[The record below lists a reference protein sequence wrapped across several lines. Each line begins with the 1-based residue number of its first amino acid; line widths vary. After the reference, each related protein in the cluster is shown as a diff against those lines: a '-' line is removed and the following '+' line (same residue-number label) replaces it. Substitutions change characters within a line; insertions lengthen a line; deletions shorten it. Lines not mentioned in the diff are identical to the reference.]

1 MVFGF
6 CFCLRGPQEMSM
18 GENSRGYSSFGEA
31 SETIPAETADQRAD
45 ISAPVALGVSSDADV
60 ESAEKIWGLGDHVL
74 KVSKAQLAIT
84 IQVSFLDDF
93 VTYKHYLILIQ
104 L

>member
-1 MVFGF
+1 MFL
-6 CFCLRGPQEMSM
+6 LRGPWETSM
-18 GENSRGYSSFGEA
+18 GENSRGYSSFAEVL
-31 SETIPAETADQRAD
+31 ETIPAETAGQRAD
-45 ISAPVALGVSSDADV
+45 ISAPAALAVSSDADV
-60 ESAEKIWGLGDHVL
+60 ESAEKIRGLSDHVL
-74 KVSKAQLAIT
+74 KVSKTQLAIT

>member
-1 MVFGF
+1 
-6 CFCLRGPQEMSM
+6 MSM
-18 GENSRGYSSFGEA
+18 GKNSRGYSSFGEA
-31 SETIPAETADQRAD
+31 LETIPAETAGQRAD
-45 ISAPVALGVSSDADV
+45 VSAPAALGLSSDADV
-60 ESAEKIWGLGDHVL
+60 ESAEKIRGLGDHVL